1 MEPTRGSQMNPTSGY
16 KINEKQLITKPLAVS
31 KNFLPLHLKGRGR
44 APAHTPIYL
53 FIFMSLKFK
62 IAKRVLTLGKR
73 RGQTAYYAIQEE
85 HPHTTWAEVEER
97 ISQSTTISRADL
109 RAVTVALHDIVS
121 QEIRAGRSVDLAD
134 LGSFK
139 AVASGKMMDKF
150 SDVTLESLSRIC
162 VRFYPKHS
170 IRDLHKAIPLELLR
184 EEHHPRPK
192 KGKKSKGTQPGGSP
206 NPSPAPGYGG
216 GGGVGI

>member
-16 KINEKQLITKPLAVS
+16 KINEKQLVTKSLAVS
-31 KNFLPLHLKGRGR
+31 KNFLPLHLKDRGR

-109 RAVTVALHDIVS
+109 RAVTVALHDILS
-121 QEIRAGRSVDLAD
+121 Q
-134 LGSFK
+134 
-139 AVASGKMMDKF
+139 
-150 SDVTLESLSRIC
+150 
-162 VRFYPKHS
+162 
-170 IRDLHKAIPLELLR
+170 
-184 EEHHPRPK
+184 
-192 KGKKSKGTQPGGSP
+192 
-206 NPSPAPGYGG
+206 
-216 GGGVGI
+216 